1 MLSQNTIFYILV
13 LLVKCSDL
21 ISKINQ
27 KFPLTLLEPADNESN
42 YVLVY
47 NRTIMKNEPTN
58 KINQKFPLTLLEPAD
73 NSLHSVLVY
82 NGTIMKNK
90 PTNKKK
96 VRNK

>member
-82 NGTIMKNK
+82 NGTIMK
-90 PTNKKK
+90 TNQPIKRK
-96 VRNK
+96 

>member
-1 MLSQNTIFYILV
+1 
-13 LLVKCSDL
+13 
-21 ISKINQ
+21 
-27 KFPLTLLEPADNESN
+27 
-42 YVLVY
+42 
-47 NRTIMKNEPTN
+47 MKNEPTN

>member
-1 MLSQNTIFYILV
+1 MKNEPTN
-13 LLVKCSDL
+13 
-21 ISKINQ
+21 KINQ

-58 KINQKFPLTLLEPAD
+58 K
-73 NSLHSVLVY
+73 
-82 NGTIMKNK
+82 
-90 PTNKKK
+90 KK

>member
-47 NRTIMKNEPTN
+47 NRTIMKNEPAN

-82 NGTIMKNK
+82 NGTIMK
-90 PTNKKK
+90 TNQPIKRK
-96 VRNK
+96 

>member
-96 VRNK
+96 EETQ